1 MTGKPDRMVATEKGT
16 RTVGSEKVARMV
28 SVQADS
34 LDSVGHF
41 KMLTAS
47 VVPRPI
53 AWTSTLSR
61 ASVPNLAPF
70 SFYTVV
76 STTPP
81 MVALTLERASSGGFK
96 DTQRNIEET
105 GEFVVNVVSSD
116 LAEQMSRTSAESAAD
131 IDEFQLAGVE
141 PAPSLHLKAPRVAAA
156 RISMECTLHS
166 VLRPGSDSV
175 LIGRIEIFHIA
186 EDLIT
191 PYGHIDIDGLEVI
204 GRVDSRYI
212 RVQSAFRLP

>member
-1 MTGKPDRMVATEKGT
+1 MNEQPAQMVTLSSA
-16 RTVGSEKVARMV
+16 
-28 SVQADS
+28 S

-41 KMLTAS
+41 KLLTAS

-61 ASVPNLAPF
+61 AGVPNLAPF

-81 MVALTLERASSGGFK
+81 MVALTLESSSTGGLK

-105 GEFVVNVVSSD
+105 GEFVINVVSSD
-116 LAEQMSRTSAESAAD
+116 LAEQMSHTAVESAAD
-131 IDEFQLAGVE
+131 VDEFQLAGVD
-141 PAPSLHLKAPRVAAA
+141 PAPSLHLKAPRVAEA
-156 RISMECTLHS
+156 RISMECVLHS

-175 LIGRIEIFHIA
+175 LIGEIQTFHVA
-186 EDLIT
+186 EDLMMAD
-191 PYGHIDIDGLEVI
+191 GHIDVDKMEVI
-204 GRVDSRYI
+204 GRVDSRFI
-212 RVQSAFRLP
+212 RVHSAFRLP